1 MMRASVSQS
10 KKDVINKEREKA
22 SSYSTP
28 TEAFGWNKSYR
39 YQFLLFTDGWVDK
52 ERERER
58 ER

>member
-28 TEAFGWNKSYR
+28 TEAFGWKKSYR

-52 ERERER
+52 ERER
-58 ER
+58 